1 VFPTKSHAT
10 EVSIDESAASQLRVP
25 PVGCLE
31 NLAVG
36 GGGESSD
43 SLLALQLVA
52 REVGISL
59 ASVEFAI
66 IVLF

>member
-1 VFPTKSHAT
+1 VFPAKSHAA

-31 NLAVG
+31 NLSVG
-36 GGGESSD
+36 GGGGSG